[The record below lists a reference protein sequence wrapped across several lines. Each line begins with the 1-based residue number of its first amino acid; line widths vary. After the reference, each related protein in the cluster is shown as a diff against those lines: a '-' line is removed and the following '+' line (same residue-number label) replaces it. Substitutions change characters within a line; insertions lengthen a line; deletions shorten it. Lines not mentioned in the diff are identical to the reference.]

1 MGTKRPSALVMKK
14 ILLLTAV
21 VIGICLLY
29 RAQLISKVTITE
41 PVQAQE
47 VSEPKRYVPTH
58 AQNVWLHA
66 LEWCESR
73 GKQSAVNPEDRD
85 GTPSYY
91 SFQFKPSTFKAY
103 ALRYELLEPSE
114 LDTEEELMAQMSV
127 YKNQKAIVTEMLN
140 DPKVRWNNEFP
151 DCTMKKVGLPPKY

>member
-1 MGTKRPSALVMKK
+1 MKK

-21 VIGICLLY
+21 VLGACVLFSS
-29 RAQLISKVTITE
+29 AFISKETVVE
-41 PVQAQE
+41 PVTAQ
-47 VSEPKRYVPTH
+47 VAKIPKRYVPTH

-103 ALRYELLEPSE
+103 ALRYELLELSE

-127 YKNQKAIVTEMLN
+127 YENQKAIVTEMLN
-140 DPKVRWNNEFP
+140 DQKVRWNNEFP
-151 DCTMKKVGLPPKY
+151 DCTMRKVGMPPKY

>member
-1 MGTKRPSALVMKK
+1 MKK

-21 VIGICLLY
+21 VLGACMLFGS
-29 RAQLISKVTITE
+29 AFISKETVVE
-41 PVQAQE
+41 PVTAQVTE
-47 VSEPKRYVPTH
+47 IPKRYVPTH

-114 LDTEEELMAQMSV
+114 LDTAEELMAQMSV
-127 YKNQKAIVTEMLN
+127 YENQKAIVTEMLN

-151 DCTMKKVGLPPKY
+151 DCTMRKVGMPPKY